1 MLKGFFNVPKAV
13 NEAVKSY
20 APNSPEKAAVL
31 AAYRKMW
38 NETIDVP
45 MYIGGKEI
53 RTGNTRTL
61 SAPHDHKHIVGTYH
75 LAEKSHA
82 EAAIQNALD
91 SKEKW
96 ANLAWEQRAAIFL
109 KAAELIAGPYRARIN
124 AATMIAQSK
133 TIFQAE
139 IDASCELIDF
149 LRYNVEFMT
158 QIYADQPQSD
168 SGVWNRLEY
177 RPLEGFVYAITPFN
191 FTAIAAN
198 LPASAAMMGN
208 VVVWKPS
215 DSQIFS
221 AKIIIDIFKEAGLPD
236 GVINV
241 VYGDPQMI
249 SETVFASRDFAG
261 VHFTGSTHVFK
272 DIWKTIGSNIHH
284 YKTYPRIV
292 GETGGK
298 DFVVAHPSAN
308 VKQVVTGIVR
318 GAFEFQG
325 QKCSAASRAYIPQSL
340 WPAVKEQLLSDLKS
354 MKMGSPEDFGNFI
367 TAVIHEGSFD
377 KLVSYIERAK
387 TDQDVEIIA
396 GGGYDKSVGYF
407 IEPTV
412 LVTTNPK
419 YVTMETELFGPIVT
433 LYVYED
439 AKWAETLALVDQTSE
454 YALTGAVFSQ
464 DRYAIA
470 EATEALKNCA
480 GNFYI
485 NDKPTGAVVGM
496 QPFGGARAS
505 GTNDKAGSALNLLR
519 WASPRTI
526 KETFVTP
533 EDYRYPFLG
542 EN

>member
-1 MLKGFFNVPKAV
+1 MLKGFFHVPKAV
-13 NEAVKSY
+13 NEPVKSY

-31 AAYRKMW
+31 AAYKQMW
-38 NETIDVP
+38 NSKIDVP
-45 MYIGGKEI
+45 LYIGSEEI
-53 RTGNTRTL
+53 RTGNTRTM

-75 LAEKSHA
+75 LAEKAHI
-82 EAAIQNALD
+82 EKAIANALE
-91 SKEKW
+91 SKKAW
-96 ANLAWEQRAAIFL
+96 ANMAWEQRAAIFL

-133 TIFQAE
+133 NIFQAE

-158 QIYADQPQSD
+158 QIYNDQPKSD
-168 SGVWNRLEY
+168 STVWNRLEY

-208 VVVWKPS
+208 VVIWKPS
-215 DSQIFS
+215 DSQVFS
-221 AKIIIDIFKEAGLPD
+221 AKIIIDVFKEAGVPD

-241 VYGDPQMI
+241 VFGDAEMI
-249 SETVFASRDFAG
+249 TNTVLASRDFAG

-272 DIWKTIGSNIHH
+272 DIWAKIGTNIHN

-308 VKQVVTGIVR
+308 VKQVATGIVR

-325 QKCSAASRAYIPQSL
+325 QKCSAASRAYVPQSL
-340 WPAVKEQLLSDLKS
+340 WQAVKQQLITDVKS

-377 KLVSYIERAK
+377 KLVGFIEQAK
-387 TDQDVEIIA
+387 KDTDAEIIV
-396 GGGYDKSVGYF
+396 GGNYDKSVGYF
-407 IEPTV
+407 IEPTII
-412 LVTTNPK
+412 VTTNPK
-419 YVTMETELFGPIVT
+419 YATMETELFGPVMTI
-433 LYVYED
+433 YVYED
-439 AKWAETLALVDQTSE
+439 AAWETTLQLVDQTSE
-454 YALTGAVFSQ
+454 YALTGAIFSQ
-464 DRYAIA
+464 DRYAI
-470 EATEALKNCA
+470 EQATIALQNAA
-480 GNFYI
+480 GNFYV

-542 EN
+542 E

>member
-1 MLKGFFNVPKAV
+1 MLKGFFHVPKSV
-13 NEAVKSY
+13 NEPVKSY

-31 AAYRKMW
+31 AAYKQMW
-38 NETIDVP
+38 NAKIDIP
-45 MYIGGKEI
+45 LYIGSEEI
-53 RTGNTRTL
+53 RTGKTNNMT
-61 SAPHDHKHIVGTYH
+61 APHDHRHIVGTYH
-75 LAEKSHA
+75 LAEKSHI
-82 EAAIQNALD
+82 EKAIANALE
-91 SKEKW
+91 SKKAWE
-96 ANLAWEQRAAIFL
+96 NMAWEQRAAIFL

-133 TIFQAE
+133 NTYQAE

-158 QIYADQPQSD
+158 QIYNDQPKSD
-168 SGVWNRLEY
+168 SSVWNRLEY

-208 VVVWKPS
+208 VVIWKPS
-215 DSQIFS
+215 DSQVFS
-221 AKIIIDIFKEAGLPD
+221 AKIIIDVFKEAGVPD

-241 VYGDPQMI
+241 VFGDAEMI
-249 SETVFASRDFAG
+249 TDTVLASRDFAG

-272 DIWKTIGSNIHH
+272 DIWAKIGTNIHH

-298 DFVVAHPSAN
+298 DFVVVHPSAN
-308 VKQVVTGIVR
+308 VKQVATGIVR

-325 QKCSAASRAYIPQSL
+325 QKCSAASRAYVPQSL
-340 WPAVKEQLLSDLKS
+340 WPSIKEQLIADVKS

-377 KLVSYIERAK
+377 KLVGYIEQAK
-387 TDQDVEIIA
+387 KDTDAEIIV
-396 GGGYDKSVGYF
+396 GGNYDKSVGYF
-407 IEPTV
+407 IEPTII
-412 LVTTNPK
+412 VTTNPK
-419 YVTMETELFGPIVT
+419 YTTMETELFGPVMTI
-433 LYVYED
+433 YIYED
-439 AKWAETLALVDQTSE
+439 AAWETTLQLVDQTSE
-454 YALTGAVFSQ
+454 YALTGAIFSK
-464 DRYAIA
+464 DRYAI
-470 EATEALKNCA
+470 EQATTALKNAA
-480 GNFYI
+480 GNFYV

-542 EN
+542 E

>member
-13 NEAVKSY
+13 NEPVKGY

-31 AAYRKMW
+31 AAYKEMW
-38 NETIDVP
+38 NSKIDVP
-45 MYIGGKEI
+45 LYIGSEEI
-53 RTGNTRTL
+53 KTGNTRTMT
-61 SAPHDHKHIVGTYH
+61 APHDHQHVVGTYH
-75 LAEKSHA
+75 LAEKTHV
-82 EAAIQNALD
+82 EKAIANAL
-91 SKEKW
+91 EARTAW
-96 ANLAWEQRAAIFL
+96 ANMAWEQRAAIFL

-133 TIFQAE
+133 NIHQAE

-149 LRYNVEFMT
+149 LRFNVEFMT
-158 QIYADQPQSD
+158 QIYADQPASTSD
-168 SGVWNRLEY
+168 MWNRLEY

-208 VVVWKPS
+208 VVIWKPS
-215 DSQIFS
+215 DSQVFS
-221 AKIIIDIFKEAGLPD
+221 AKIIIDVFKEAGVPD

-241 VYGDPQMI
+241 VFGDALMI
-249 SETVFASRDFAG
+249 TDTVLASRDFAG
-261 VHFTGSTHVFK
+261 IHFTGSTHVFK
-272 DIWKTIGSNIHH
+272 DIWSKIGTNIHH

-308 VKQVVTGIVR
+308 VKQVATGIVR

-325 QKCSAASRAYIPQSL
+325 QKCSAASRAYVPQSM
-340 WPAVKEQLLSDLKS
+340 WPALKEQLITDTKS

-377 KLVSYIERAK
+377 KLASYIDQAK
-387 TDQDVEIIA
+387 KDNDAEIIV
-396 GGGYDKSVGYF
+396 GGNYDKSVGYF
-407 IEPTV
+407 IEPTII
-412 LVTTNPK
+412 VTSNPK
-419 YVTMETELFGPIVT
+419 YTTLETELFGPVIT
-433 LYVYED
+433 IYVYED
-439 AKWAETLALVDQTSE
+439 ANWAETLKLVDTTSE
-454 YALTGAVFSQ
+454 YALTGAIFSQ
-464 DRYAIA
+464 DRYAIE
-470 EATEALKNCA
+470 EATVALQNAA

-519 WASPRTI
+519 WVSPRTI

-533 EDYRYPFLG
+533 TDYRYPFLG
-542 EN
+542 E

>member
-1 MLKGFFNVPKAV
+1 MLKGFFHVPKAI
-13 NEAVKSY
+13 NEPVKSY

-31 AAYRKMW
+31 MAYKEMW
-38 NETIDVP
+38 NSKIDVP
-45 MYIGGKEI
+45 LYIGSEEI
-53 RTGNTRTL
+53 RTKNTRNMT
-61 SAPHDHKHIVGTYH
+61 APHDHKHIVGTYH
-75 LAEKSHA
+75 LAEKSHV
-82 EAAIQNALD
+82 EKAITNALE
-91 SKEKW
+91 SRKAW
-96 ANLAWEQRAAIFL
+96 AAMPWEQRAAIFL
-109 KAAELIAGPYRARIN
+109 KAAELIAGPYRAKIN

-133 TIFQAE
+133 TIHQAE

-158 QIYADQPQSD
+158 QIYNDQPASD
-168 SGVWNRLEY
+168 SSVWNRVEY

-208 VVVWKPS
+208 VVIWKPS
-215 DSQIFS
+215 DSQVFS
-221 AKIIIDIFKEAGLPD
+221 AKIIIDVFKEAGVPD

-241 VYGDPQMI
+241 VFGDAVMI
-249 SETVFASRDFAG
+249 SDTIFDHADFAG
-261 VHFTGSTHVFK
+261 VHYTGSTFVFK
-272 DIWKTIGSNIHH
+272 EIWKKIGTNIHK

-308 VKQVVTGIVR
+308 VKQVATGLIR

-325 QKCSAASRAYIPQSL
+325 QKCSAASRAYIPKSM
-340 WPAVKEQLLSDLKS
+340 WPAVEAELKS
-354 MKMGSPEDFGNFI
+354 EMATIKMGSPEDFSNFF

-377 KLVSYIERAK
+377 KLAK
-387 TDQDVEIIA
+387 FIDQAKKDKDAEVII
-396 GGGYDKSVGYF
+396 GGNYDKSVGYF

-412 LVTTNPK
+412 ILTTNPK
-419 YVTMETELFGPIVT
+419 YATMETELFGPVLTI
-433 LYVYED
+433 YVYD
-439 AKWAETLALVDQTSE
+439 DNKWKETLKLIDETSE

-464 DRYAIA
+464 DRYAIT
-470 EATEALKNCA
+470 EATQALENCA
-480 GNFYI
+480 GNFYV

-505 GTNDKAGSALNLLR
+505 GTNDKAGSAQNLLR
-519 WASPRTI
+519 WVSPRTI

-533 EDYRYPFLG
+533 ENYRYPFLG
-542 EN
+542 

>member
-1 MLKGFFNVPKAV
+1 MLKGFFHVPKAV
-13 NEAVKSY
+13 NEPVKSY
-20 APNSPEKAAVL
+20 APNSPEKAAVQ
-31 AAYRKMW
+31 AAYTTMW
-38 NETIDVP
+38 NSQIDVP
-45 MYIGGKEI
+45 LYIGSEEI
-53 RTGNTRTL
+53 RTGNTRTI

-75 LAEKSHA
+75 LAEKQHI
-82 EAAIQNALD
+82 EKAIANALE
-91 SKEKW
+91 SRTAW
-96 ANLAWEQRAAIFL
+96 ANMAWEQRAAIFL

-124 AATMIAQSK
+124 AATMIGQSK
-133 TIFQAE
+133 NIHQAE

-158 QIYADQPQSD
+158 QIYGDQPKSD
-168 SGVWNRLEY
+168 STTWNRLEY
-177 RPLEGFVYAITPFN
+177 RPLEGFIYAITPFN

-215 DSQIFS
+215 DSQVFS
-221 AKIIIDIFKEAGLPD
+221 AKIIIDVFKEAGVPD

-241 VYGDPQMI
+241 VFGDALMI
-249 SETVFASRDFAG
+249 TDTVLASRDFAG

-272 DIWKTIGSNIHH
+272 DIWAKIGANIHH

-298 DFVVAHPSAN
+298 DFIIAHPSAN
-308 VKQVVTGIVR
+308 AKQVSTGITR

-325 QKCSAASRAYIPQSL
+325 QKCSAASRAYVPQSL
-340 WPAVKEQLLSDLKS
+340 WPAVKEQLIADVKS

-377 KLVSYIERAK
+377 KLAGFIDQAK
-387 TDQDVEIIA
+387 KDADAEIIA
-396 GGGYDKSVGYF
+396 GGNYDKSVGYF
-407 IEPTV
+407 IEPTII
-412 LVTTNPK
+412 VTTNPK
-419 YVTMETELFGPIVT
+419 YTTMETELFGPVIT
-433 LYVYED
+433 IYVYED
-439 AKWAETLALVDQTSE
+439 AKWEETLELVDTTSE

-464 DRYAIA
+464 DRYAI
-470 EATEALKNCA
+470 EVATTKLQNAA

-542 EN
+542 

>member
-13 NEAVKSY
+13 NEPVKAY

-31 AAYRKMW
+31 AAYQAMW
-38 NETIDVP
+38 NSTIDVP
-45 MYIGGKEI
+45 LYIGSEEI
-53 RTGNTRTL
+53 KTGNTRNMT
-61 SAPHDHKHIVGTYH
+61 APHDHQHVVGTYH
-75 LAEKSHA
+75 LAEKVHVEKA
-82 EAAIQNALD
+82 IATALEARTA
-91 SKEKW
+91 W
-96 ANLAWEQRAAIFL
+96 ANMAWEQRAAIFL

-133 TIFQAE
+133 NIHQAE

-149 LRYNVEFMT
+149 LRFNVEFMT
-158 QIYADQPQSD
+158 QIYADQPASTSD
-168 SGVWNRLEY
+168 MWNRLEY

-208 VVVWKPS
+208 VIIWKPS
-215 DSQIFS
+215 DSQVFS
-221 AKIIIDIFKEAGLPD
+221 AKIIIDVFKEAGVPD

-241 VYGDPQMI
+241 VFGDALMVTD
-249 SETVFASRDFAG
+249 TVLASRDFAG

-272 DIWKTIGSNIHH
+272 DIWAKIGTNIHH

-308 VKQVVTGIVR
+308 VKQVATGIVR

-325 QKCSAASRAYIPQSL
+325 QKCSAASRAYVPQSM
-340 WPAVKEQLLSDLKS
+340 WPALKEQLITDTKS

-377 KLVSYIERAK
+377 KLASYIDQAK
-387 TDQDVEIIA
+387 KDADAEIIV
-396 GGGYDKSVGYF
+396 GGNYDKSVGYF
-407 IEPTV
+407 IEPTII
-412 LVTTNPK
+412 VTSNPK
-419 YVTMETELFGPIVT
+419 YTTMETELFGPVIT
-433 LYVYED
+433 IYVYED
-439 AKWAETLALVDQTSE
+439 TNWAATLKLVDTTSE
-454 YALTGAVFSQ
+454 YALTGAIFSQ
-464 DRYAIA
+464 DRYAIE
-470 EATEALKNCA
+470 EATVALQNAA

-519 WASPRTI
+519 WVSPRTI

-542 EN
+542 E

>member
-13 NEAVKSY
+13 NEPVKSY

-31 AAYRKMW
+31 AAYKEMW
-38 NETIDVP
+38 NSQIDVP
-45 MYIGGKEI
+45 LYIGSEEI
-53 RTGNTRTL
+53 RTGNTRNM

-75 LAEKSHA
+75 LAEKSHI
-82 EAAIQNALD
+82 EKAIANALE
-91 SKEKW
+91 SKKAW
-96 ANLAWEQRAAIFL
+96 ANMAWEQRAAIFL

-133 TIFQAE
+133 NIFQAE

-149 LRYNVEFMT
+149 LRYNVEFIT
-158 QIYADQPQSD
+158 QIYNDQPNSD
-168 SGVWNRLEY
+168 SSVWNRVEY

-208 VVVWKPS
+208 VVIWKPS
-215 DSQIFS
+215 DSQVFS
-221 AKIIIDIFKEAGLPD
+221 AKIIIDVFKEAGIPD

-241 VYGDPQMI
+241 VFGDAEMI
-249 SETVFASRDFAG
+249 TNTVLASRDFAG

-272 DIWKTIGSNIHH
+272 DIWAKIGTNIHH

-308 VKQVVTGIVR
+308 VKQVATGIAR

-340 WPAVKEQLLSDLKS
+340 WPAVKQQLITDVKS

-367 TAVIHEGSFD
+367 TAVIHEGSFN
-377 KLVSYIERAK
+377 KLVSYIEQAK
-387 TDQDVEIIA
+387 KDVDAEIIV
-396 GGGYDKSVGYF
+396 GGNYDKSVGYF
-407 IEPTV
+407 IEPTII
-412 LVTTNPK
+412 VTTNPK
-419 YVTMETELFGPIVT
+419 YTTMETELFGPVVT
-433 LYVYED
+433 IYVYED
-439 AKWAETLALVDQTSE
+439 ADWETTLELVDQTSE
-454 YALTGAVFSQ
+454 YALTGAIFSK
-464 DRYAIA
+464 DRYAI
-470 EATEALKNCA
+470 EQATIALQNAA
-480 GNFYI
+480 GNFYV

-526 KETFVTP
+526 KETFITP

-542 EN
+542 E

>member
-1 MLKGFFNVPKAV
+1 MLKGFFHVPKAV
-13 NEAVKSY
+13 NEPVKGY
-20 APNSPEKAAVL
+20 APNSPEKAAVQ
-31 AAYRKMW
+31 AAYTTMW
-38 NETIDVP
+38 NSQIDVP
-45 MYIGGKEI
+45 LYIGSEEI
-53 RTGNTRTL
+53 KTGNTRTI

-75 LAEKSHA
+75 LAEKQHI
-82 EAAIQNALD
+82 EKAIANALE
-91 SKEKW
+91 SRNAW
-96 ANLAWEQRAAIFL
+96 ANMAWEQRAAIFL

-124 AATMIAQSK
+124 AATMIGQSK
-133 TIFQAE
+133 NIHQAE

-158 QIYADQPQSD
+158 QIYNDQPKSD
-168 SGVWNRLEY
+168 STVWNRLEY
-177 RPLEGFVYAITPFN
+177 RPLEGFIYAITPFN

-215 DSQIFS
+215 DSQVFS
-221 AKIIIDIFKEAGLPD
+221 AKIIIEVFKEAGVPD

-241 VYGDPQMI
+241 VFGDALMI
-249 SETVFASRDFAG
+249 TDTILASRDFAG

-272 DIWKTIGSNIHH
+272 DIWAKIGANIHN

-298 DFVVAHPSAN
+298 DFIIAHPSAN
-308 VKQVVTGIVR
+308 VKQVTTGITR

-340 WPAVKEQLLSDLKS
+340 WPAVKEQLIADVKS

-377 KLVSYIERAK
+377 KLASYIDQAK
-387 TDQDVEIIA
+387 KDADAEIII
-396 GGGYDKSVGYF
+396 GGNYDKSVGYF

-412 LVTTNPK
+412 IVTTNPK
-419 YVTMETELFGPIVT
+419 YTTMETELFGPVIT
-433 LYVYED
+433 IYVYED
-439 AKWAETLALVDQTSE
+439 AKWEETLELVDTTSE

-464 DRYAIA
+464 DRYAI
-470 EATEALKNCA
+470 EVATTKLQNAA

-542 EN
+542 

>member
-1 MLKGFFNVPKAV
+1 MLKGFFHVPKAV
-13 NEAVKSY
+13 NEPVKSY

-31 AAYRKMW
+31 AAYKQMW
-38 NETIDVP
+38 NSKIDVP
-45 MYIGGKEI
+45 LYIGSEEI
-53 RTGNTRTL
+53 RTGNTRNM

-75 LAEKSHA
+75 LAEKAHI
-82 EAAIQNALD
+82 EKAIANALE
-91 SKEKW
+91 SKKAW
-96 ANLAWEQRAAIFL
+96 ANMAWEQRAAIFL

-133 TIFQAE
+133 NVFQAE

-158 QIYADQPQSD
+158 QIYNDQPKSD
-168 SGVWNRLEY
+168 SSVWNRLEY

-208 VVVWKPS
+208 VVIWKPS
-215 DSQIFS
+215 DSQVFS
-221 AKIIIDIFKEAGLPD
+221 AKIIIDVFNEAGVPD

-241 VYGDPQMI
+241 VFGDAEMI
-249 SETVFASRDFAG
+249 TNTVLASRDFAG

-272 DIWKTIGSNIHH
+272 DIWAKIGTNIHN

-308 VKQVVTGIVR
+308 VKQVATGIVR

-325 QKCSAASRAYIPQSL
+325 QKCSAASRAYVPQSL
-340 WPAVKEQLLSDLKS
+340 WQAVKQQLITDVKS

-377 KLVSYIERAK
+377 KLVGFIEQAK
-387 TDQDVEIIA
+387 KDTDAEIIV
-396 GGGYDKSVGYF
+396 GGNYDKSVGYF
-407 IEPTV
+407 IEPTII
-412 LVTTNPK
+412 VTTNPK
-419 YVTMETELFGPIVT
+419 YATMETELFGPVMTI
-433 LYVYED
+433 YVYED
-439 AKWAETLALVDQTSE
+439 AAWETTLQLVDQTSE
-454 YALTGAVFSQ
+454 YALTGAIFSQ
-464 DRYAIA
+464 DRYAI
-470 EATEALKNCA
+470 EQATIDLQNAA
-480 GNFYI
+480 GNFYV

-542 EN
+542 E